1 MEDVDQPGSEPE
13 IEEMMEE
20 LRRRAEKLGLYMQDA
35 SIVTSDADVAKRAAA
50 HNVTIRDA
58 MEAGAEFMAIGVF
71 IIGDQAFSNRVIHP
85 EQYEV
90 DKTVQTMLPTEAEAM
105 KERLTEKLSSTD
117 DILSI
122 FDDDEGEDDNPSG
135 S

>member
-35 SIVTSDADVAKRAAA
+35 SIVTSDADIAQRAAA

-71 IIGDQAFSNRVIHP
+71 IIGDQAFSNRVLHP

-90 DKTVQTMLPTEAEAM
+90 DKTVQTMLPTEAEMM
-105 KERLTEKLSSTD
+105 KEKLTERMQSG
-117 DILSI
+117 DIMSI
-122 FDDDEGEDDNPSG
+122 FDDEDDEDAG